1 MSLKDKFNIV
11 KQEDIKR
18 WLFEPINGH
27 DSTSYTISFKD
38 APTEYDAW
46 IAIWK
51 AEVRR
56 IENHKNKDI
65 ADEFEEVL
73 LRLDKPTKSRKQRL
87 LDEWN
92 DISSQSDIFTVFL
105 LVETETSKTY
115 CATGALEIT
124 GLLASI
130 EQNYDEHLYSHS
142 DSIIRWKYYVNMD
155 RAQAVAR
162 FDKEYSQDYIS
173 MTDVATAN
181 MIYYWIGAA
190 MFAGVA
196 AFLVWLM
203 FL

>member
-1 MSLKDKFNIV
+1 MSLKDKYAITE
-11 KQEDIKR
+11 KKDLRYWQ
-18 WLFEPINGH
+18 FEPINGH
-27 DSTSYTISFKD
+27 DSTAYTVSFED

-56 IENHKNKDI
+56 ATYNPIGDTETT
-65 ADEFEEVL
+65 AL
-73 LRLDKPTKSRKQRL
+73 ALDKPTKPRQRQL

-92 DISSQSDIFTVFL
+92 DISDQSDIFTVFL
-105 LVETETSKTY
+105 LIETETSNTY
-115 CATGALEIT
+115 CATGALEIA

-155 RAQAVAR
+155 RAHAIAR
-162 FDKEYSQDYIS
+162 FNKEYSQDYIS